1 MTVNIKTTTLKEA
14 VEAARENGCQYIRMD
29 GLNKSCIEDFLADLA
44 QDEEAEGFNDY
55 VHVNCFIFRVS
66 EIGANDAELYEVS

>member
-14 VEAARENGCQYIRMD
+14 VEAAQENGYQYIRMD
-29 GLNKSCIEDFLADLA
+29 GLNNSYIEDFLADLT
-44 QDEEAEGFNDY
+44 QDDESQDFNDY
-55 VHVNCFIFRVS
+55 VHVNSFIFRIS